1 MFVIIPIRR
10 IPVADA
16 NQGCHPMD
24 KTDLTKEIAKV
35 LANNGGETVLNDDD
49 LRCIE
54 ALFRVWQRECL
65 CVKSLL
71 VLEYKIQ
78 AFLGSDRGWKL
89 SEERRDLFKE
99 VTDMIDCVEAT
110 GWYCEALCDV
120 VFVFMLLCLCVPVC
134 EWL

>member
-1 MFVIIPIRR
+1 
-10 IPVADA
+10 
-16 NQGCHPMD
+16 MD

-99 VTDMIDCVEAT
+99 VTDMIDRAEAT
-110 GWYCEALCDV
+110 SWYCEALCDV
-120 VFVFMLLCLCVPVC
+120 
-134 EWL
+134 WL